1 MSSTSSRVAPTTP
14 ASPSR
19 QSPRRPSG
27 QSFHERTRKLHT
39 LANPKKSVGLTLL
52 TGLFALYCL
61 VPMLWL
67 FINATKTQGD
77 FVSSFGLGFGK
88 EFALWDNVVQV
99 FTFQDG
105 IFSRWLMNTVLYVI
119 VGAVVSTFLA
129 ALGGYALAKHD
140 FAGRRAFLLV
150 VLGSISVPGIAL
162 AIPQFLLFAQLGITN
177 TPWAVLIP
185 SFINPFGL
193 YLMWVF
199 ADQAVPTAL
208 IEAARIDG
216 AGELRIFLRIAM
228 PMLAPATVTV
238 LLFSFV
244 SIWNNYFLPLIMLKD
259 PGWYPLTIGINQW
272 NQLGSTAGNG
282 ELIQNLVITGSLLMI
297 IPLIVA
303 FLSLQRYWQSGLS
316 LGAVKD

>member
-1 MSSTSSRVAPTTP
+1 MTSVSDRPRRAGVPHTP
-14 ASPSR
+14 AN
-19 QSPRRPSG
+19 PR
-27 QSFHERTRKLHT
+27 
-39 LANPKKSVGLTLL
+39 KSVVLTLV

-61 VPMLWL
+61 LPMVWL
-67 FINATKTQGD
+67 LLNATKSQED
-77 FVSSFGLGFGK
+77 FVSTFGLAFGDR
-88 EFALWDNVVQV
+88 FALWDNIVEV

-105 IFSRWLMNTVLYVI
+105 IFSRWLLNTVMYVV
-119 VGAVVSTFLA
+119 VGALVSTFLA

-140 FAGRRAFLLV
+140 FAGKRAFLLV

-199 ADQAVPTAL
+199 AAQAVPDAL
-208 IEAARIDG
+208 LEAARIDG
-216 AGELRIFLRIAM
+216 AKEFRIFLQIAL

-259 PGWYPLTIGINQW
+259 PIWYPLSIGINQW
-272 NQLGSTAGNG
+272 NKLGSTAGNG
-282 ELIQNLVITGSLLMI
+282 ELIQNLVITSSLLTI
-297 IPLIVA
+297 VPLIVA
-303 FLSLQRYWQSGLS
+303 FLSLQRYWQAGLT

>member
-1 MSSTSSRVAPTTP
+1 MSSASSQV
-14 ASPSR
+14 ASPAPPR
-19 QSPRRPSG
+19 QLPGPGQGRRR
-27 QSFHERTRKLHT
+27 QLYTMM
-39 LANPKKSVGLTLL
+39 NPKKSVGVTVL
-52 TGLFALYCL
+52 TGIFALYCL
-61 VPMLWL
+61 VPMVWL
-67 FINATKTQGD
+67 LINATKTQGD

-99 FTFQDG
+99 FTFQEG
-105 IFSRWLMNTVLYVI
+105 IFTRWLLNTVLYVI

-140 FAGRRAFLLV
+140 FVGRRSFLLV

-199 ADQAVPTAL
+199 ADQAVPNAL

-216 AGELRIFLRIAM
+216 AGEFRIFLRIAM

-259 PGWYPLTIGINQW
+259 PAWYPLTIGINQW
-272 NQLGSTAGNG
+272 NKLGSTAGNG

>member
-1 MSSTSSRVAPTTP
+1 MSASSTAKPV
-14 ASPSR
+14 
-19 QSPRRPSG
+19 PRLPLKRP
-27 QSFHERTRKLHT
+27 RKLHT
-39 LANPKKSVGLTLL
+39 LANPRKSLSLTIV
-52 TGLFALYCL
+52 TGLFALYCI

-67 FINATKTQGD
+67 VINATKSQQD
-77 FVSSFGLGFGK
+77 FVSSFGLGFGGH
-88 EFALWDNVVQV
+88 FALWDNVVQV

-105 IFSRWLMNTVLYVI
+105 IFSRWLLNTVLYVVI
-119 VGAVVSTFLA
+119 GAVVSTFLA

-140 FAGRRAFLLV
+140 FVGRRAFLLI

-199 ADQAVPTAL
+199 SDQAVPTGL

-216 AGELRIFLRIAM
+216 AGELRIFLQIAF
-228 PMLAPATVTV
+228 PLLGPATVTV

-259 PGWYPLTIGINQW
+259 PAWYPLTIGINQW
-272 NQLGSTAGNG
+272 NKLGSTAGNG

-316 LGAVKD
+316 MGAIKD

>member
-1 MSSTSSRVAPTTP
+1 MPSTSSPTAPTTAPSTRAAAP
-14 ASPSR
+14 APKLPSVR
-19 QSPRRPSG
+19 K
-27 QSFHERTRKLHT
+27 RKLYT
-39 LANPKKSVGLTLL
+39 LANPRKSLSLTIL
-52 TGLFALYCL
+52 TGLFALYCI

-67 FINATKTQGD
+67 VINATKSQQD
-77 FVSSFGLGFGK
+77 FVSSFGLGFGGH
-88 EFALWDNVVQV
+88 FALWDNVVQV

-105 IFSRWLMNTVLYVI
+105 IFSRWLLNTVLYVVI
-119 VGAVVSTFLA
+119 GAVVSTFLA

-140 FAGRRAFLLV
+140 FVGRRAFLLI

-199 ADQAVPTAL
+199 SDQAVPTGL

-216 AGELRIFLRIAM
+216 AGELRIFLRIAF
-228 PMLAPATVTV
+228 PLLAPATVTV

-259 PGWYPLTIGINQW
+259 PAWYPLTIGINQW
-272 NQLGSTAGNG
+272 NKLGSTAGNG

-316 LGAVKD
+316 MGAIKD

>member
-1 MSSTSSRVAPTTP
+1 MPSTSSPTAPATRAAAP
-14 ASPSR
+14 A
-19 QSPRRPSG
+19 PRLPLERP
-27 QSFHERTRKLHT
+27 RKLYT
-39 LANPKKSVGLTLL
+39 LANPRKSLTLTIV
-52 TGLFALYCL
+52 TGLFALYCI

-67 FINATKTQGD
+67 VINATKSQED
-77 FVSSFGLGFGK
+77 FVSSFGLGFG
-88 EFALWDNVVQV
+88 EHFALWDNVVQV
-99 FTFQDG
+99 FTFQEG
-105 IFSRWLMNTVLYVI
+105 IFSRWLLNTVLYVVI
-119 VGAVVSTFLA
+119 GAVVSTFLA

-140 FAGRRAFLLV
+140 FVGRRAFLLI

-199 ADQAVPTAL
+199 SDQAVPTGL

-216 AGELRIFLRIAM
+216 AGELRIFLRIAF
-228 PMLAPATVTV
+228 PLLAPATVTV

-259 PGWYPLTIGINQW
+259 PAWYPLTIGINQW
-272 NQLGSTAGNG
+272 NKLGSTAGNG

-316 LGAVKD
+316 MGAIKD